1 MPRQEEL
8 SATHM
13 QYSLP
18 CAVVVDD
25 DKDSADTVAMV
36 LELGGIDVRVAYS
49 ASDGLALVRLH
60 HPGAVITDLDMPRMS
75 GIEEAHALRAMPE
88 GRHVCLIALTG
99 SKHLESNA
107 RAAGFDHFL
116 LKPGNI
122 EELTALVT
130 EACGGPQPGLADANR
145 DW

>member
-1 MPRQEEL
+1 
-8 SATHM
+8 M
-13 QYSLP
+13 QYLTS

-36 LELGGIDVRVAYS
+36 LELGGVDVRVAYS
-49 ASDGLALVRLH
+49 ASDGLALVRRH
-60 HPGAVITDLDMPRMS
+60 HPGAVVTDLDMPRMS
-75 GIEEAHALRAMPE
+75 GIEEARALRSMPE

-99 SKHLESNA
+99 SGHLESNA

-130 EACGGPQPGLADANR
+130 QACDRSSPSTAQADFDR
-145 DW
+145 

>member
-1 MPRQEEL
+1 MPRKEETDAFL
-8 SATHM
+8 M
-13 QYSLP
+13 QYLTP

-49 ASDGLALVRLH
+49 ASDGLMLVRRH
-60 HPGAVITDLDMPRMS
+60 RPAAVVTDLDMPHMD
-75 GIEEAHALRAMPE
+75 GLDEARALRSMPE
-88 GRHVCLIALTG
+88 GRDVCLIALTG
-99 SKHLESNA
+99 SVDMERRA

-122 EELTALVT
+122 SHLTAIVT
-130 EACGGPQPGLADANR
+130 AACGAHEHRDAGTTSR
-145 DW
+145 